1 MVREYRWRL
10 HESASLAGDHRFAML
25 VNQGSDPTL
34 PYQALV
40 IRESAN
46 LIRGFA
52 PCDNKA
58 FSAREPAAVEVYS
71 PDSSDCNTPTS
82 RSRSE
87 VLCSVRGLVGEAWND
102 YFGPESAFLTP
113 RTTGP
118 AACRRA
124 RLCGGGG
131 SRRGRPARSANPRR
145 GGGRRCAA
153 CSCADRGD

>member
-58 FSAREPAAVEVYS
+58 FSAREPAALEVYS
-71 PDSSDCNTPTS
+71 PDSADCTTPTPRRANTIGRMS
-82 RSRSE
+82 ASGCGPRRRPSWILRSSS
-87 VLCSVRGLVGEAWND
+87 CRGLA
-102 YFGPESAFLTP
+102 S
-113 RTTGP
+113 
-118 AACRRA
+118 AAC
-124 RLCGGGG
+124 
-131 SRRGRPARSANPRR
+131 
-145 GGGRRCAA
+145 
-153 CSCADRGD
+153 